1 MASPLLLIGAI
12 GLPIIIL
19 LQWLVT
25 YARTVL
31 KVRRNGHP
39 AIHSGI
45 MIFESVIRSWYP
57 RVPVLVPMEKFT
69 LKDPFKKFANA
80 RSDMIVI
87 TEASSPNG
95 VAYLFGSPK
104 IFREI
109 GRNGDIFL
117 KPLEKIR
124 YRMLNTFGLQLAST
138 QNGAQHERHKRVVK
152 AVFNNELMENGWHN
166 MRNMWRA
173 LLREEGVYPAAA
185 NFETAPIVRDM
196 KSTMLKVT
204 LGAIGAS
211 WFDIDIPWDPAEE
224 SQRNTKSDL
233 MPFAET
239 LKVVWD
245 SPFVQTMLP
254 LWFLEWSPSLYL
266 RRAGWAQRSL
276 VAHIKNAQAE
286 TRQRIEDM
294 KDNAEVQ
301 GRPRKYR
308 NLIDALVDSQN
319 DVEKAEKAE
328 KGYVAPN
335 VGLSDKEVQGNI
347 FSFMVT
353 GHETSSHT
361 LTWVLSLL
369 ARNTDWQEKLYAE
382 VSKVDTLPLDEDES
396 VGDAKPL
403 KYFGYEEM
411 ANFPLVLAA
420 TIESL
425 RMRDLAMQMTRVA
438 SRDTTLSYTT
448 WDGDAANPSE
458 AKVHQHTVAIP
469 KGTRV
474 HLDTAAF
481 GVNPFKW
488 EDPQTYN
495 PTRHLRETEDV
506 NGNKK
511 VTVRLYSPSPPSV
524 QTEKKLLNQVLTF
537 PTTQVSYEDFIGYSS
552 GSRQCIGKRFA
563 EVTMV
568 CFLAH
573 MIMNFRWEVVPEPGE
588 TQEQAKVRASTG
600 SEQFMLTP
608 PAYDLRFIRR

>member
-12 GLPIIIL
+12 GLPFIIV

-57 RVPVLVPMEKFT
+57 RIPILVPMEKFT

-109 GRNGDIFL
+109 GRNGNIFL

-124 YRMLNTFGLQLAST
+124 YRMLNTFGLQLASA
-138 QNGAQHERHKRVVK
+138 QNGVQHERHKRVVK
-152 AVFNNELMENGWHN
+152 AVFNNELMENGWYN
-166 MRNMWRA
+166 MRNMWRT
-173 LLREEGVYPAAA
+173 LLREERIYPAAA
-185 NFETAPIVRDM
+185 NSQTAPIVRDM
-196 KSTMLKVT
+196 KDTMLKVT

-211 WFDIDIPWDPAEE
+211 WFDIDIPWNPAEE
-224 SQRNTKSDL
+224 SQRNAKNDL

-276 VAHIKNAQAE
+276 VTHIKNAQAE
-286 TRQRIEDM
+286 TRQRIGDT
-294 KDNAEVQ
+294 KDTTEVS

-319 DVEKAEKAE
+319 DVEKAERAE

-369 ARNTDWQEKLYAE
+369 ARNTDWQEKLYE
-382 VSKVDTLPLDEDES
+382 EISKVNTISLDEAENM
-396 VGDAKPL
+396 GDAKPL

-495 PTRHLRETEDV
+495 PARHLRETEDV

-511 VTVRLYSPSPPSV
+511 VT
-524 QTEKKLLNQVLTF
+524 
-537 PTTQVSYEDFIGYSS
+537 VSYEDFIGYSS

-588 TQEQAKVRASTG
+588 TQEQAKIRASTG

>member
-1 MASPLLLIGAI
+1 M
-12 GLPIIIL
+12 
-19 LQWLVT
+19 
-25 YARTVL
+25 
-31 KVRRNGHP
+31 
-39 AIHSGI
+39 
-45 MIFESVIRSWYP
+45 
-57 RVPVLVPMEKFT
+57 
-69 LKDPFKKFANA
+69 
-80 RSDMIVI
+80 
-87 TEASSPNG
+87 
-95 VAYLFGSPK
+95 
-104 IFREI
+104 
-109 GRNGDIFL
+109 
-117 KPLEKIR
+117 
-124 YRMLNTFGLQLAST
+124 
-138 QNGAQHERHKRVVK
+138 
-152 AVFNNELMENGWHN
+152 
-166 MRNMWRA
+166 
-173 LLREEGVYPAAA
+173 
-185 NFETAPIVRDM
+185 
-196 KSTMLKVT
+196 
-204 LGAIGAS
+204 
-211 WFDIDIPWDPAEE
+211 
-224 SQRNTKSDL
+224 
-233 MPFAET
+233 
-239 LKVVWD
+239 
-245 SPFVQTMLP
+245 
-254 LWFLEWSPSLYL
+254 
-266 RRAGWAQRSL
+266 
-276 VAHIKNAQAE
+276 
-286 TRQRIEDM
+286 
-294 KDNAEVQ
+294 
-301 GRPRKYR
+301 
-308 NLIDALVDSQN
+308 
-319 DVEKAEKAE
+319 
-328 KGYVAPN
+328 
-335 VGLSDKEVQGNI
+335 
-347 FSFMVT
+347 
-353 GHETSSHT
+353 
-361 LTWVLSLL
+361 
-369 ARNTDWQEKLYAE
+369 
-382 VSKVDTLPLDEDES
+382 DTLPLDEDES

-511 VTVRLYSPSPPSV
+511 VTVRLYSPSPLSSLRSDG
-524 QTEKKLLNQVLTF
+524 KKLLNQVLTF
-537 PTTQVSYEDFIGYSS
+537 PTTQVSYEDFISYSS

>member
-185 NFETAPIVRDM
+185 NSKTAPIVRDM

-396 VGDAKPL
+396 AGDAKPL

-511 VTVRLYSPSPPSV
+511 VTV
-524 QTEKKLLNQVLTF
+524 
-537 PTTQVSYEDFIGYSS
+537 SYEDFIGYSS